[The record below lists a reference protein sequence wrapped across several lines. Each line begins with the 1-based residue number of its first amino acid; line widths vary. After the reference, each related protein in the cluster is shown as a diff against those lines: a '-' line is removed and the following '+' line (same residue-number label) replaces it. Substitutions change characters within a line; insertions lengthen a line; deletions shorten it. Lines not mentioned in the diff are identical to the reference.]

1 MRVMKCLTKGL
12 PAILLLLT
20 LNTVPVMSG
29 NADAAELSDSRETA
43 ITVIDGSLQALAE
56 NADEYQ
62 NYIDLAADYL
72 PADSVNTLNEL
83 MFVAQLDLS
92 PEEKYD
98 AFIEVA
104 QSRCAAFL
112 QLWLIGEVLGWLSI
126 FGSLASLLSDIGLFG
141 LLLCLLGLA

>member
-1 MRVMKCLTKGL
+1 MKMKKCLTKGL

-20 LNTVPVMSG
+20 LNTVLVMPG
-29 NADAAELSDSRETA
+29 NAYAAELSSPGEAA
-43 ITVIDGSLQALAE
+43 ITVIDGPLQALAD
-56 NADEYQ
+56 NAEEYQ
-62 NYIDLAADYL
+62 KYIDLAADYL

-83 MFVAQLDLS
+83 LFVAQLDLS
-92 PEEKYD
+92 PEEKHD
-98 AFIEVA
+98 AIIEIA

-112 QLWLIGEVLGWLSI
+112 QIWLIGEVLGWLSI

>member
-1 MRVMKCLTKGL
+1 MKIKNCLTKGL

-29 NADAAELSDSRETA
+29 NADAAELSASRETA
-43 ITVIDGSLQALAE
+43 ITVINGSLQALAE

-62 NYIDLAADYL
+62 KYIDLASDYL
-72 PADSVNTLNEL
+72 PADSVNMLNEL

-92 PEEKYD
+92 PEEKHD
-98 AFIEVA
+98 AFIEIA
-104 QSRCAAFL
+104 QSSCAAFL
-112 QLWLIGEVLGWLSI
+112 QIWLIGEIMGWLSI
-126 FGSLASLLSDIGLFG
+126 FGALASLLSDIGLFG